1 MSFTLIDK
9 NTGKTLLED
18 IETLDM
24 VIERRKNRMK
34 YLAIARE
41 FNEPNNNTPSSI
53 ISAKIVENA
62 NLNDLE
68 KEFKEISTANEFQI
82 ILIKIED
89 LDNWKNIVEIW

>member
-1 MSFTLIDK
+1 
-9 NTGKTLLED
+9 
-18 IETLDM
+18 
-24 VIERRKNRMK
+24 MK

-41 FNEPNNNTPSSI
+41 FNESDNNTPSSI

-68 KEFKEISTANEFQI
+68 NEFKEISTANEFQI
-82 ILIKIED
+82 ILIKFED